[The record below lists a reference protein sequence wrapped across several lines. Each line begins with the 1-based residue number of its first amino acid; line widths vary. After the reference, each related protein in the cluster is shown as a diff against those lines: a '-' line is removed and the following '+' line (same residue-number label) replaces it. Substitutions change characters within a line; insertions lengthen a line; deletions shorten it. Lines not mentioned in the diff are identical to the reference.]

1 MTGLDPEA
9 RALIDLARSAED
21 GSMEDRARVRR
32 RIAAALGIGAASLSM
47 HEALESGVKSSL
59 APLSERA
66 ASQGLAFAERAS
78 GEMFTVA
85 AAAPSGGLFGIS
97 SVVLHAA
104 AFLVGGALIG
114 GAAWLAVDMREAPT
128 ESRALSGAASKPASV
143 TRPQMPSPA
152 EAAEDGRGALVPQPE
167 APRAKPIRPEDLP
180 MLPEPNAAPPAA
192 TPRPARRATGTGP
205 ANSQTGSSLADE
217 AREVAA
223 VHQALREGRHA
234 LALSRLNAM
243 DRRPGGA
250 LAEERLVARVL
261 ALCGLSRVAEAE
273 TVARQVQSVAPE
285 SPLLPRLGASCAK
298 NALSP

>member
-128 ESRALSGAASKPASV
+128 ESRALSGVASKPVSE
-143 TRPQMPSPA
+143 TRPQMASPA
-152 EAAEDGRGALVPQPE
+152 EAVEDARGALVPQPE

-180 MLPEPNAAPPAA
+180 MLPESNAAPPAP
-192 TPRPARRATGTGP
+192 TPRPARRATG
-205 ANSQTGSSLADE
+205 NHSQTGSSLADE

-261 ALCGLSRVAEAE
+261 SLCGLSRVAEAE